1 MLMSSPSQPSEEH
14 QVGVTSAQER
24 NPDRVIA
31 DLTRRMNADFQA
43 GRYAEAGRL
52 ALEITARSK
61 DELAAAFRRHGVTV
75 LHLDHE
81 AFGIYEGQIEPTY
94 DVHVDGRTDDVLAA
108 ASEFGRRHAQE
119 MVLIAR
125 KVREGES
132 DPNERIGL
140 TITLYANPTVPEAV
154 RIAEVVRQ
162 LGFAGATFSPKGQGT
177 IVVYHTDTLR
187 MAPQDFEET
196 ALALLELLVEDYP
209 RLNFSV
215 QRFVIYMPRL

>member
-1 MLMSSPSQPSEEH
+1 MSSPTQPSEEH
-14 QVGVTSAQER
+14 QVGVTSAQEK
-24 NPDRVIA
+24 NPDAVIA
-31 DLTRRMNADFQA
+31 DLTRRMKAEFEA
-43 GRYAEAGRL
+43 GRYAGAGRL
-52 ALEITARSK
+52 AVEITARSR
-61 DELAAAFRRHGVTV
+61 DELAAAFQRHDVTV

-81 AFGIYEGQIEPTY
+81 AFGIYAGQIEPTY

-119 MVLIAR
+119 MVLIAK

-140 TITLYANPTVPEAV
+140 TITLHASITVPEAV

-177 IVVYHTDTLR
+177 IVVYHTDTLG
-187 MAPQDFEET
+187 MTPQDFEDT
-196 ALALLELLVEDYP
+196 ALALLQQLVQDYP
-209 RLNFSV
+209 QLNFSV
-215 QRFVIYMPRL
+215 QRFIIYMPRL